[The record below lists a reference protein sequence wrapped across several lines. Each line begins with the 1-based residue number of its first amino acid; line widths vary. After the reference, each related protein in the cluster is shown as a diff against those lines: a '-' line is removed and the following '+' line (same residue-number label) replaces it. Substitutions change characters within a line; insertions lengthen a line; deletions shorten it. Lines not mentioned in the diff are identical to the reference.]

1 MTILGDLVKKT
12 REERGM
18 TIRAVAKLT
27 GVKASGLS
35 QLEKGITQ
43 APNLYTAIRLAAAL
57 DIEPAWFMAA
67 CLQDWLPETPDALPS
82 RVRARL
88 DAIRNAGA

>member
-57 DIEPAWFMAA
+57 ELDPAQLAAA
-67 CLQDWLPETPDALPS
+67 CMQDWLPETPEALPN

-88 DAIRNAGA
+88 DAIRNGSA